1 MTGLLICAWLQF
13 LLTAACLGLLYA
25 ATYRAAVLAALL
37 GFLLF
42 AALSQALAF
51 CLRKKAALS
60 LHLPTAGEKNA
71 PLTGTVK
78 ETGAPHV
85 PLGLTVCTMEAENT
99 LTGEKTRLFLRLHGD
114 RADFT
119 LIPQHCGHIRVRV
132 HRAFHMGLFALLPC
146 RVPCGASAQTTVL
159 PDTFVTELRIR
170 VPQTEADD
178 SPDYAPDRRGT
189 DLTEP
194 YQMRDYVS
202 GDDLRQIHWKLSE
215 KLEHTVIREASEPV
229 LRTLLVFWDK
239 QGDATQLDA
248 QAEVIFT
255 LTQCLSAQGQPYCL
269 GFAAQGGELRFV
281 EINTSEDCL
290 AALPMLLRGGAMP
303 DALRD
308 YAQTHGAV
316 GFGKLL
322 FLSNA
327 VPEALPDF
335 SGNAAVTLLLCTA
348 QAPQTEHITY
358 CFSPNDY
365 SAALRHLE
373 L

>member
-1 MTGLLICAWLQF
+1 MTGLLLCAWLQF

-37 GFLLF
+37 IFLLF
-42 AALSQALAF
+42 AALSQALTF
-51 CLRKKAALS
+51 CLRKRAVLS
-60 LHLPTAGEKNA
+60 LHLPTVGEKGA
-71 PLTGTVK
+71 PLTGTLTCK
-78 ETGAPHV
+78 KAPHF
-85 PLGLTVCTMEAENT
+85 PLGLTVCAIEAENT
-99 LTGEKTRLFLRLHGD
+99 LTGEKTRLFLRLNGGSAH
-114 RADFT
+114 FSLT
-119 LIPQHCGHIRVRV
+119 PQHCGHIRVRV
-132 HRAFHMGLFALLPC
+132 HRAFAMGLFALLPC
-146 RVPCGASAQTTVL
+146 RVPCRSSVQTTVL
-159 PDTFVTELRIR
+159 PDTFRMELRIR

-194 YQMRDYVS
+194 YQLRDYVS

-215 KLEHTVIREASEPV
+215 KLERTVIREASEPV

-239 QGDATQLDA
+239 QGDAAQLDA

-255 LTQCLSAQGQPYCL
+255 LTQSLSAQGQPYSL
-269 GFAAQGGELRFV
+269 GFAAPSGELRFL
-281 EINTSEDCL
+281 EINTTEDCL
-290 AALPMLLRGGAMP
+290 AALPMLLRGGAAP
-303 DALRD
+303 SALRD
-308 YAQTHGAV
+308 YALAHGAV

-322 FLSNA
+322 LLSNA
-327 VPEALPDF
+327 VPEALSDF

-348 QAPQTEHITY
+348 QLPQTEHIAY
-358 CFSPNDY
+358 CFSLDDY